1 MPLID
6 AVKWINPEDDELAAR
21 FPNVSIKYG
30 SQLTVMENQWG
41 VLFKDGKA
49 LDVFNPGRHTITS
62 KNIPFLTDIIKR
74 LGIIGDI
81 FDCEVVFVNKSQ
93 ARVNFGGKAYSAPS
107 GHVMYQAEIGFY
119 GYMIVKVE
127 SPKLFVTE
135 FFGNRNAT
143 DTAEV
148 SEFIRGF
155 AAEKIMSSF
164 GEHDIFSLV
173 KSFSSISKEELS
185 PINEDAKGI
194 GLKIVNSMFEGVNI
208 PEEARRFASN
218 MGQQAMAMQ
227 YTKETAEV
235 IPSDGGAAG
244 AGLGAGLG
252 FAMGQNLMN
261 MNRQEPPR
269 KVVICP
275 ACNEENE
282 AGNKFCGSCG
292 ADLGPRETVRCR
304 HCGNQVS
311 KGDKYCGKCGKTMDT
326 QNVCPACG
334 AVNPVEN
341 KYCRGC
347 GQKIGES

>member
-1 MPLID
+1 LPLID

-21 FPNVSIKYG
+21 YPNVSIKYG

-62 KNIPFLTDIIKR
+62 KNIPFLTDLIKR

-107 GHVMYQAEIGFY
+107 GQVMYQAEIGFY

-173 KSFSSISKEELS
+173 KSLSSISKEVLS

-208 PEEARRFASN
+208 PEEARRFASS

-235 IPSDGGAAG
+235 MPSDGGAAG

-252 FAMGQNLMN
+252 FAMGQKMMN

-269 KVVICP
+269 KVVICS
-275 ACNEENE
+275 ACNKENE

-292 ADLGPRETVRCR
+292 ADLVPRETVRCR

-334 AVNPVEN
+334 VVNPVEN